1 MTLCSA
7 LRPTVA
13 VSVRHRP
20 PESGFRRPFTFASF
34 GDHGA
39 NHAPT
44 DPAFAYA
51 TNATFTWPKASFDDN
66 YDNAAD
72 PVLAYDPKPA
82 ETMTA
87 LVAAQQPVFHL
98 VNGDVCSAD
107 PSGTGLPVDNTTASG
122 SHGGSPAG
130 MNAYNPYVGDV
141 YLDQI
146 EASASTIPW
155 MISMGVAVAATA
167 AAAVLLVG
175 VGAFINHLGQAA
187 RTGAATDDVTDD
199 VTDD

>member
-1 MTLCSA
+1 MFSTAPDRRGLGSSPA
-7 LRPTVA
+7 AGVGIPAA
-13 VSVRHRP
+13 VHVRVVRGSRCQP
-20 PESGFRRPFTFASF
+20 RADRTRVRVR
-34 GDHGA
+34 
-39 NHAPT
+39 
-44 DPAFAYA
+44 

-98 VNGDVCSAD
+98 VNGDACSAD

-130 MNAYNPYVGDV
+130 MHAYNPYVGDV

>member
-1 MTLCSA
+1 
-7 LRPTVA
+7 VA
-13 VSVRHRP
+13 
-20 PESGFRRPFTFASF
+20 EG
-34 GDHGA
+34 
-39 NHAPT
+39 
-44 DPAFAYA
+44 
-51 TNATFTWPKASFDDN
+51 
-66 YDNAAD
+66 
-72 PVLAYDPKPA
+72 

-98 VNGDVCSAD
+98 VNGDACSAD
-107 PSGTGLPVDNTTASG
+107 PSGAGLPVDNTTASG